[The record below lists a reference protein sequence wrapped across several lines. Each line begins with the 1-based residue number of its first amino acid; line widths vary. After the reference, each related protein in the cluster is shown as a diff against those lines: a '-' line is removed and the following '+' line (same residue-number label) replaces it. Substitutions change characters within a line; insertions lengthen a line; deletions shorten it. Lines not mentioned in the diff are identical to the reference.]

1 MSFRVKTVA
10 ELTGIPRNTL
20 LAWER
25 RYGVPGPERTAGGYR
40 VYSDAEVA
48 FLRELKRL
56 VDQGLSISEA
66 IARVRRPASEPAA
79 ESTVPSGRIDELL
92 EPLLRFD
99 RVRAE
104 APLRWVEQL
113 PLDVAVHEVWLPLL
127 RRVGDGWA
135 RKEISVGQEHFVSA
149 VAREAAMA
157 WFRALGPAGSG
168 PRAVCACAPDELHD
182 LPLLWVAVELRRLA
196 WRVSWLGA
204 QVPEGDL
211 AHFAASMKPDV
222 VCLSGSHPGSG
233 AALLAEA
240 RAVLAGAPAS
250 TLVVLGGAGAAELPP
265 EPEPRVWHC
274 RSAAELAERWAAR

>member
-40 VYSDAEVA
+40 VYSDADVA

-66 IARVRRPASEPAA
+66 IARVRRPTAGAGPDV
-79 ESTVPSGRIDELL
+79 TDGGRIDELL

-104 APLRWVEQL
+104 PVLRWVEQL
-113 PLDVAVHEVWLPLL
+113 PLDVAIHEVWLPLL
-127 RRVGDGWA
+127 RRLGDGWA
-135 RKEISVGQEHFVSA
+135 RGEVSVGQEHFASA
-149 VAREAAMA
+149 IAREAAMA
-157 WFRALGPAGSG
+157 WFRTLGPAGSG

-211 AHFAASMKPDV
+211 AQFVASVKPDV
-222 VCLSGSHPGSG
+222 VCLSGSRPGSG

-240 RAVLAGAPAS
+240 RSVRASAPAS

-265 EPEPRVWHC
+265 EPEPGVWHC
-274 RSAAELAERWAAR
+274 RSVAELAERWAAR